1 MAIKDFR
8 YHISLYVIVPVIFA
22 GIAFLS
28 ALLTFLVA
36 QHYHR
41 LGQDGSLQ
49 VHLWALL
56 FALGSFFCGLVVT
69 RLLLLPVKRFMQRA
83 HDIPVIARPED
94 EQYLRK
100 KIDEIKHFETVF
112 ERVEDV
118 LSKLDARQMFPE
130 IIGDSRVMRGLLRR
144 VQMVAPTDST
154 VLILG
159 ESGTGKE
166 LVASSIHRNSRRKEH
181 PFIKLN
187 CVAIPPD
194 LLESELFG
202 HEKGAFTGAT
212 ARKPGKFELANG
224 GTIFLDEIGDMPL
237 GLQAKILRVIQE
249 KEFDRVGGTRTIQVD
264 VRIICATN
272 KDLSRMVA
280 EGTFREDLYYRINVF
295 ALQLPALRDRREDI
309 PLLVDD
315 FLSRTAPDVQ
325 VASAALQMMIGYAW
339 PGNVRELQNTV
350 ERAAVLSQGGDIT
363 VAHLP
368 EAITRS
374 FNPNSFVPATD
385 TNDGDGD
392 LSLDDKLKAIE
403 KGMIIE
409 ALKECQGV
417 QVRAAEG
424 LGINQRSLWHRIKKY
439 KIDVTAFKTTKS

>member
-28 ALLTFLVA
+28 ALLTFLLA

-49 VHLWALL
+49 IHLWALL
-56 FALGSFFCGLVVT
+56 FALVSFFCGLVVT
-69 RLLLLPVKRFMQRA
+69 RLLLMPVKRFIQRA
-83 HDIPVIARPED
+83 NDIPVISRPED
-94 EQYLRK
+94 EQYRRK
-100 KIDEIKHFETVF
+100 QVDEIKHFKNVF

-118 LSKLDARQMFPE
+118 LTKLDARQLFPE

-166 LVASSIHRNSRRKEH
+166 LVASSIHRNSRRNQN

-212 ARKPGKFELANG
+212 ARKPGKFELAHG

-249 KEFDRVGGTRTIQVD
+249 KEFDRVGGTRTVQVD
-264 VRIICATN
+264 VRLICATN
-272 KDLSRMVA
+272 KNLPQMVA

-295 ALQLPALRDRREDI
+295 ALQLPALRERKEDI

-315 FLSRTAPDVQ
+315 FLSRTSPEVRI
-325 VASAALQMMIGYAW
+325 SSPALQMMIGYAW

-350 ERAAVLSQGGDIT
+350 ERAAVLSQGQEI
-363 VAHLP
+363 VVNHLP
-368 EAITRS
+368 ETITQL
-374 FNPNSFVPATD
+374 FQNAFIENED
-385 TNDGDGD
+385 DKD
-392 LSLDDKLKAIE
+392 LSIDDKLKEIE
-403 KGMIIE
+403 KGMIID
-409 ALKECQGV
+409 ALKKTKGIQI
-417 QVRAAEG
+417 RAAE
-424 LGINQRSLWHRIKKY
+424 LMGINQRSLWHRIKKY
-439 KIDVTAFKTTKS
+439 QIDAAVFKSNKG

>member
-8 YHISLYVIVPVIFA
+8 YHISLYVIVPAIFS

-28 ALLTFLVA
+28 ALLTFSVA

-56 FALGSFFCGLVVT
+56 FALASFFCGLVVT
-69 RLLLLPVKRFMQRA
+69 RLLLMPVKRFVRRA
-83 HDIPVIARPED
+83 NDIPVISRPED
-94 EQYLRK
+94 EKYRRK
-100 KIDEIKHFETVF
+100 QVDEIKHFETIF

-118 LSKLDARQMFPE
+118 LTKIDARQLFPE
-130 IIGDSRVMRGLLRR
+130 IIGDSRIMRGLLRR
-144 VQMVAPTDST
+144 VQMVAPTDAS

-166 LVASSIHRNSRRKEH
+166 LVASSIHRNSRRKQN
-181 PFIKLN
+181 PFVKLN
-187 CVAIPPD
+187 RVALPPD

-212 ARKPGKFELANG
+212 GRKPGKFELAHT

-237 GLQAKILRVIQE
+237 DLQAKILRVIQE
-249 KEFDRVGGTRTIQVD
+249 KEFDRVGGTRTVQVD

-272 KDLSRMVA
+272 KDLAKMA
-280 EGTFREDLYYRINVF
+280 KEGTFREDLYYRINVF
-295 ALQLPALRDRREDI
+295 ALQLPALRDRKEDI

-315 FLSRTAPDVQ
+315 FLARTAPEAGV
-325 VASAALQMMIGYAW
+325 SSPALQMMIGYAW

-350 ERAAVLSQGGDIT
+350 ERAAVLSQGQDIAVT
-363 VAHLP
+363 HLP
-368 EAITRS
+368 ESIAGMLNHQFS
-374 FNPNSFVPATD
+374 ANENHQKASVD
-385 TNDGDGD
+385 E
-392 LSLDDKLKAIE
+392 KLKEIE

-409 ALKECQGV
+409 ALKKTHGIQV
-417 QVRAAEG
+417 QAARR

-439 KIDVTAFKTTKS
+439 GIDVGAFKTHKA

>member
-28 ALLTFLVA
+28 ALLTFLLA

-41 LGQDGSLQ
+41 LVQDGSLQ
-49 VHLWALL
+49 IHLWALL
-56 FALGSFFCGLVVT
+56 FALVSFFCGLVVT
-69 RLLLLPVKRFMQRA
+69 RLLLMPVKRFIQRA
-83 HDIPVIARPED
+83 NDIPVISRPED
-94 EQYLRK
+94 EQYRRK
-100 KIDEIKHFETVF
+100 QVDEIKHFKNVF

-118 LSKLDARQMFPE
+118 LTKLDARQLFPE

-166 LVASSIHRNSRRKEH
+166 LVASSIHRNSRRNQN

-212 ARKPGKFELANG
+212 ARKPGKFELAHG

-249 KEFDRVGGTRTIQVD
+249 KEFDRVGGTRTVQVD
-264 VRIICATN
+264 VRLICATN
-272 KDLSRMVA
+272 KNLPQMVA

-295 ALQLPALRDRREDI
+295 ALQLPVLRERKEDI

-315 FLSRTAPDVQ
+315 FLSRTSPEVRI
-325 VASAALQMMIGYAW
+325 SSPALQMMIGYDW

-350 ERAAVLSQGGDIT
+350 ERAAVLSQGQEI
-363 VAHLP
+363 VINHLP
-368 EAITRS
+368 ESITQL
-374 FNPNSFVPATD
+374 FQHAFIENED
-385 TNDGDGD
+385 EKD
-392 LSLDDKLKAIE
+392 LSIDDKLKEIE
-403 KGMIIE
+403 KGMIID
-409 ALKECQGV
+409 ALKRTNGIQI
-417 QVRAAEG
+417 RAAE
-424 LGINQRSLWHRIKKY
+424 LMGINQRSLWHRIKKY
-439 KIDVTAFKTTKS
+439 QIDAAAFKSNKG

>member
-28 ALLTFLVA
+28 ALLTFLLA

-49 VHLWALL
+49 IHLWALL

-69 RLLLLPVKRFMQRA
+69 RLLLMPVKRFIQRA
-83 HDIPVIARPED
+83 NDIPVISRPED
-94 EQYLRK
+94 EQYRRK
-100 KIDEIKHFETVF
+100 QVDEIKHFKNVF

-118 LSKLDARQMFPE
+118 LTKLDARQLFPE

-166 LVASSIHRNSRRKEH
+166 LVASSIHRNSRRNQN

-212 ARKPGKFELANG
+212 ARKPGKFELAHG

-249 KEFDRVGGTRTIQVD
+249 KEFDRVGGTRTVQVD
-264 VRIICATN
+264 VRLICATN
-272 KDLSRMVA
+272 KNLPQMVA
-280 EGTFREDLYYRINVF
+280 DGTFREDLYYRINVF
-295 ALQLPALRDRREDI
+295 ALQLPALRERKEDI

-315 FLSRTAPDVQ
+315 FLSRTTSEVSISSP
-325 VASAALQMMIGYAW
+325 ALQMMIGYAW

-350 ERAAVLSQGGDIT
+350 ERAAVLSQGQEI
-363 VAHLP
+363 VVNHLP
-368 EAITRS
+368 ESITQL
-374 FNPNSFVPATD
+374 FQHAFIENED
-385 TNDGDGD
+385 DKD
-392 LSLDDKLKAIE
+392 LSIDDKLKEIE
-403 KGMIIE
+403 KGMIID
-409 ALKECQGV
+409 ALKKTNGIQI
-417 QVRAAEG
+417 RAAE
-424 LGINQRSLWHRIKKY
+424 LMGINQRSLWHRIKKY
-439 KIDVTAFKTTKS
+439 QIDAAAFKSDK

>member
-28 ALLTFLVA
+28 ALLTFLLA

-41 LGQDGSLQ
+41 LGQDGSFQ
-49 VHLWALL
+49 IHLWALL
-56 FALGSFFCGLVVT
+56 FALVSFFCGLVVT
-69 RLLLLPVKRFMQRA
+69 RLLLMPVKRFIQRA
-83 HDIPVIARPED
+83 NDIPVISRPED
-94 EQYLRK
+94 EQYRRK
-100 KIDEIKHFETVF
+100 QVDEIKHFKNVF

-118 LSKLDARQMFPE
+118 LTKLDARQLFPE

-144 VQMVAPTDST
+144 IQMVAPTDST

-166 LVASSIHRNSRRKEH
+166 LVASSIHRNSRRSQN

-202 HEKGAFTGAT
+202 HEKGSFTGAT
-212 ARKPGKFELANG
+212 ARKPGKFELAHG

-249 KEFDRVGGTRTIQVD
+249 KEFDRVGGTRTVKVD
-264 VRIICATN
+264 VRLICATN
-272 KDLSRMVA
+272 KNLPQMVA

-295 ALQLPALRDRREDI
+295 ALQLPALRERKEDI

-315 FLSRTAPDVQ
+315 FLARTTPEV
-325 VASAALQMMIGYAW
+325 SISSPALQMMIGYGW

-350 ERAAVLSQGGDIT
+350 ERAAVLSQGQEI
-363 VAHLP
+363 VVNHLP
-368 EAITRS
+368 ESITQL
-374 FNPNSFVPATD
+374 FQNAFIENED
-385 TNDGDGD
+385 EKD
-392 LSLDDKLKAIE
+392 LSIDDKLKEIE
-403 KGMIIE
+403 KGVIID
-409 ALKECQGV
+409 ALKKTNGIQI
-417 QVRAAEG
+417 RAAE
-424 LGINQRSLWHRIKKY
+424 LMGINQRSLWHRIKKY
-439 KIDVTAFKTTKS
+439 QIDAAAFKSNKG

>member
-1 MAIKDFR
+1 LAIKDFR

-28 ALLTFLVA
+28 ALLTFLVT

-41 LGQDGSLQ
+41 LGLDGRMQ

-56 FALGSFFCGLVVT
+56 FALLSFFCGLVVT
-69 RLLLLPVKRFMQRA
+69 RLLLMPVKRFMQRA
-83 HDIPVIARPED
+83 NDIPVISRPED
-94 EQYLRK
+94 EQYRRK
-100 KIDEIKHFETVF
+100 QVDEIKHFENVF

-118 LSKLDARQMFPE
+118 LTKLDARQLFPE

-144 VQMVAPTDST
+144 IQMVAPTDST

-166 LVASSIHRNSRRKEH
+166 LVASSIHHNSRRKQN
-181 PFIKLN
+181 PFVKLN

-212 ARKPGKFELANG
+212 ARKPGKFELADG
-224 GTIFLDEIGDMPL
+224 GTLFLDEIGDMPI
-237 GLQAKILRVIQE
+237 GLQAKILRVLQE
-249 KEFDRVGGTRTIQVD
+249 KEFDRVGGTRTVQVD

-272 KDLSRMVA
+272 KDLSQMVQ

-295 ALQLPALRDRREDI
+295 SLQLPTLRERKEDI
-309 PLLVDD
+309 PLLIDD
-315 FLSRTAPDVQ
+315 LLARTTPEIGIS
-325 VASAALQMMIGYAW
+325 SAALQMMIGYTW

-350 ERAAVLSQGGDIT
+350 ERAAVLSQGQEIAVT
-363 VAHLP
+363 HLP
-368 EAITRS
+368 ENIARVFNHPFIETEDEKTRS
-374 FNPNSFVPATD
+374 IDD
-385 TNDGDGD
+385 T
-392 LSLDDKLKAIE
+392 LKDIE
-403 KGMIIE
+403 KGIIID
-409 ALKECQGV
+409 ALKRTNGIQI
-417 QVRAAEG
+417 RAAE
-424 LGINQRSLWHRIKKY
+424 LMGINQRSLWHRIKKY
-439 KIDVTAFKTTKS
+439 QIDSTAFKPNKE

>member
-1 MAIKDFR
+1 LTVAIKDFR

-28 ALLTFLVA
+28 ALLTFLLA

-49 VHLWALL
+49 IHLWALL
-56 FALGSFFCGLVVT
+56 FALVSFFCGLVVT
-69 RLLLLPVKRFMQRA
+69 RLLLMPVKRFIQRA
-83 HDIPVIARPED
+83 NDIPVISRPED
-94 EQYLRK
+94 EQYRRK
-100 KIDEIKHFETVF
+100 QVDEIKHFKNVF

-118 LSKLDARQMFPE
+118 LTKLDARQLFPE

-144 VQMVAPTDST
+144 IQMVAPTDST

-166 LVASSIHRNSRRKEH
+166 LVASSIHRNSRRSQN

-212 ARKPGKFELANG
+212 ARKPGKFELAHG

-249 KEFDRVGGTRTIQVD
+249 KEFDRVGGTRTVQVD
-264 VRIICATN
+264 VRLICATN
-272 KDLSRMVA
+272 KNLPQMVA

-295 ALQLPALRDRREDI
+295 ALQLPALRERKEDI

-315 FLSRTAPDVQ
+315 FLSRTTPEV
-325 VASAALQMMIGYAW
+325 SISSPALQMMIGYAW
-339 PGNVRELQNTV
+339 PGNVRELQNMV
-350 ERAAVLSQGGDIT
+350 ERAAVLSQGQEI
-363 VAHLP
+363 VVNHLP
-368 EAITRS
+368 DSITQL
-374 FNPNSFVPATD
+374 FQHAFIENEEEK
-385 TNDGDGD
+385 D
-392 LSLDDKLKAIE
+392 LSIDDKLKEIE
-403 KGMIIE
+403 KGMIID
-409 ALKECQGV
+409 ALKKTKGIQI
-417 QVRAAEG
+417 RAAE
-424 LGINQRSLWHRIKKY
+424 LMGINQRSLWHRIKKY
-439 KIDVTAFKTTKS
+439 QIDAAAFKSDK

>member
-1 MAIKDFR
+1 VAIKDFR

-28 ALLTFLVA
+28 ALLTFLLA

-49 VHLWALL
+49 IHLWALL
-56 FALGSFFCGLVVT
+56 FALVSFFCGLVVT
-69 RLLLLPVKRFMQRA
+69 RLLLMPVKRFIQRA
-83 HDIPVIARPED
+83 NDIPVISRPED
-94 EQYLRK
+94 EQYRRK
-100 KIDEIKHFETVF
+100 QVDEIKHFKNVF

-118 LSKLDARQMFPE
+118 LTKLDARQLFPE

-166 LVASSIHRNSRRKEH
+166 LVASSIHRNSRRNQN

-212 ARKPGKFELANG
+212 ARKPGKFELAHG

-249 KEFDRVGGTRTIQVD
+249 KEFDRVGGTRTVQVD
-264 VRIICATN
+264 VRLICATN
-272 KDLSRMVA
+272 KNLPQMVA

-295 ALQLPALRDRREDI
+295 ALQLPALRERKEDI

-315 FLSRTAPDVQ
+315 FLSRTTPEV
-325 VASAALQMMIGYAW
+325 SISSPALQMMIGYAW

-350 ERAAVLSQGGDIT
+350 ERAAVLSQGQEI
-363 VAHLP
+363 VVNHLP
-368 EAITRS
+368 ESITQL
-374 FNPNSFVPATD
+374 FQNAFIENED
-385 TNDGDGD
+385 DKD
-392 LSLDDKLKAIE
+392 LSIDDKLKEIE
-403 KGMIIE
+403 KGMIID
-409 ALKECQGV
+409 ALKKTKGIQI
-417 QVRAAEG
+417 RAAE
-424 LGINQRSLWHRIKKY
+424 LMGINQRSLWHRIKKY
-439 KIDVTAFKTTKS
+439 QIDAAAFKSDKG

>member
-28 ALLTFLVA
+28 ALLTFLIS

-41 LGQDGSLQ
+41 LGLDGSVQ
-49 VHLWALL
+49 VHLWALF
-56 FALGSFFCGLVVT
+56 FALVSFFCGLVVT
-69 RLLLLPVKRFMQRA
+69 RLLLMPVKRFMQRA
-83 HDIPVIARPED
+83 NDIPVISRPED
-94 EQYLRK
+94 EQYRRK
-100 KIDEIKHFETVF
+100 QVDEIKHFKNVF

-118 LSKLDARQMFPE
+118 LTKLDARQLFPE

-166 LVASSIHRNSRRKEH
+166 LVASSIHRNSRRKQN
-181 PFIKLN
+181 PFVKLN

-202 HEKGAFTGAT
+202 HEKGSFTGAT
-212 ARKPGKFELANG
+212 ARKPGKFELADG
-224 GTIFLDEIGDMPL
+224 GTIFLDEIGDMPF
-237 GLQAKILRVIQE
+237 GLQAKILRVLQE
-249 KEFDRVGGTRTIQVD
+249 KEFDRVGGTRTVQVD

-272 KDLSRMVA
+272 KDLSQMVK

-295 ALQLPALRDRREDI
+295 SLQLPTLRERKEDI

-315 FLSRTAPDVQ
+315 FLARTTPEIAI
-325 VASAALQMMIGYAW
+325 SSSALQMMIGYTW

-350 ERAAVLSQGGDIT
+350 ERAAVLSQGQEIA
-363 VAHLP
+363 VIHLP
-368 EAITRS
+368 ENIARI
-374 FNPNSFVPATD
+374 FNPQFTETEDDKTQSI
-385 TNDGDGD
+385 
-392 LSLDDKLKAIE
+392 DDKLKDIE
-403 KGMIIE
+403 KGIIID
-409 ALKECQGV
+409 ALKRTNGIQI
-417 QVRAAEG
+417 RAAE
-424 LGINQRSLWHRIKKY
+424 LMGINQRSLWHRIKKY
-439 KIDVTAFKTTKS
+439 QIDSATFKPNKE

>member
-1 MAIKDFR
+1 VAIKDFR

-28 ALLTFLVA
+28 ALLTFLLA

-49 VHLWALL
+49 IHLGALL
-56 FALGSFFCGLVVT
+56 FALVSFFCGLVVT
-69 RLLLLPVKRFMQRA
+69 RLLLMPVKRFIQRA
-83 HDIPVIARPED
+83 NDIPVISRPED
-94 EQYLRK
+94 EQYRRK
-100 KIDEIKHFETVF
+100 QVDEIKHFKNVF

-118 LSKLDARQMFPE
+118 LTKLDARQLFPE

-144 VQMVAPTDST
+144 IQMVAPTDST

-166 LVASSIHRNSRRKEH
+166 LVASSIHRNSRRSQN

-212 ARKPGKFELANG
+212 ARKPGKFELAHG

-249 KEFDRVGGTRTIQVD
+249 KEFDRVGGTRTVKVD
-264 VRIICATN
+264 VRLICATN
-272 KDLSRMVA
+272 KNLPQMVA

-295 ALQLPALRDRREDI
+295 ALQLPALRERKEDI

-315 FLSRTAPDVQ
+315 FLSRTTPEV
-325 VASAALQMMIGYAW
+325 SISSPALQMMIGYGW

-350 ERAAVLSQGGDIT
+350 ERAAVLSQGQEI
-363 VAHLP
+363 VVNHLP
-368 EAITRS
+368 ESITQL
-374 FNPNSFVPATD
+374 FQNAFIENED
-385 TNDGDGD
+385 DKD
-392 LSLDDKLKAIE
+392 LSIDDKLKEIE
-403 KGMIIE
+403 KGMIID
-409 ALKECQGV
+409 ALKKTKGIQI
-417 QVRAAEG
+417 RAAE
-424 LGINQRSLWHRIKKY
+424 LMGINQRSLWHRIKKY
-439 KIDVTAFKTTKS
+439 QIDAAAFKSDKG

>member
-28 ALLTFLVA
+28 ALLTFLLA

-49 VHLWALL
+49 IHLWALL
-56 FALGSFFCGLVVT
+56 FALVSFFCGLVVT
-69 RLLLLPVKRFMQRA
+69 RLLLMPVKRFIQRA
-83 HDIPVIARPED
+83 NDIPVISRPED
-94 EQYLRK
+94 EQYRRK
-100 KIDEIKHFETVF
+100 QVDEIKHFKNVF

-118 LSKLDARQMFPE
+118 LTKLDARQLFPE

-166 LVASSIHRNSRRKEH
+166 LVASSIHRNSRRNQN

-212 ARKPGKFELANG
+212 ARKPGKFELAHG

-249 KEFDRVGGTRTIQVD
+249 KEFDRVGGTRTVQVD
-264 VRIICATN
+264 VRLICATN
-272 KDLSRMVA
+272 KNLPQMVA

-295 ALQLPALRDRREDI
+295 ALQLPALRERKEDI

-315 FLSRTAPDVQ
+315 FLSRTTSEVSISSP
-325 VASAALQMMIGYAW
+325 ALQMMIGYAW

-350 ERAAVLSQGGDIT
+350 ERAAVLSQGQEI
-363 VAHLP
+363 VVNHLP
-368 EAITRS
+368 DSITQL
-374 FNPNSFVPATD
+374 FQHAFIENED
-385 TNDGDGD
+385 DKD
-392 LSLDDKLKAIE
+392 LSIDDKLKEIE
-403 KGMIIE
+403 KGMIID
-409 ALKECQGV
+409 ALKKTNGIQI
-417 QVRAAEG
+417 RAAE
-424 LGINQRSLWHRIKKY
+424 LMGINQRSLWHRIKKY
-439 KIDVTAFKTTKS
+439 QIDAAAFKSDK

>member
-1 MAIKDFR
+1 LAIKDFR
-8 YHISLYVIVPVIFA
+8 YHISLYVIVPAIFA
-22 GIAFLS
+22 GIALLS
-28 ALLTFLVA
+28 ALLTFLVT

-56 FALGSFFCGLVVT
+56 FALISFFCGLVVT
-69 RLLLLPVKRFMQRA
+69 RLLLMPVKRFMQRA
-83 HDIPVIARPED
+83 KDIPVISRPED
-94 EQYLRK
+94 EKYRRK
-100 KIDEIKHFETVF
+100 QVDEIKHFKNVF

-118 LSKLDARQMFPE
+118 LTKLDARQLFPQ

-154 VLILG
+154 ALILG

-166 LVASSIHRNSRRKEH
+166 LVASSIHQNSRRKQN
-181 PFIKLN
+181 PFIKIN

-212 ARKPGKFELANG
+212 ARKPGKFELAHG

-249 KEFDRVGGTRTIQVD
+249 KEFDRVGGTRTVQVD
-264 VRIICATN
+264 VRLICATN
-272 KDLSRMVA
+272 KDLPHMVKD
-280 EGTFREDLYYRINVF
+280 GTFREDLYYRINVF
-295 ALQLPALRDRREDI
+295 ALQLPALRERKEDI

-315 FLSRTAPDVQ
+315 YLARTIPEVGI
-325 VASAALQMMIGYAW
+325 SSSALQMMIGYDW

-350 ERAAVLSQGGDIT
+350 ERAAVLSQGQEIAIT
-363 VAHLP
+363 HLP
-368 EAITRS
+368 ENITRM
-374 FNPNSFVPATD
+374 FNHPLIKNEDEKT
-385 TNDGDGD
+385 
-392 LSLDDKLKAIE
+392 LSIDDKLKKIE
-403 KGMIIE
+403 KGIIID
-409 ALKECQGV
+409 ALKKTNGIQI
-417 QVRAAEG
+417 RAAE
-424 LGINQRSLWHRIKKY
+424 LMGINQRSLWHRIKKY
-439 KIDVTAFKTTKS
+439 QIDAAAFKSDKE

>member
-28 ALLTFLVA
+28 ALLTFLVT

-56 FALGSFFCGLVVT
+56 FALVSFFCGLVVT
-69 RLLLLPVKRFMQRA
+69 RLLLMPVKRFMQRA
-83 HDIPVIARPED
+83 NDIPVISRPED
-94 EQYLRK
+94 EQYRRK
-100 KIDEIKHFETVF
+100 QVDEIKHFKSVF

-118 LSKLDARQMFPE
+118 LTKLDARQLFPE

-144 VQMVAPTDST
+144 IQMVAPTDSS
-154 VLILG
+154 VLIFG

-166 LVASSIHRNSRRKEH
+166 LVASSIHRNSRRKQT

-212 ARKPGKFELANG
+212 ARKPGKFELAHG
-224 GTIFLDEIGDMPL
+224 GTIFLDEIGDMPF

-249 KEFDRVGGTRTIQVD
+249 KEFDRVGGTRTVQVD

-272 KDLSRMVA
+272 KDLSQMVK

-295 ALQLPALRDRREDI
+295 ALQLPTLRERKEDI

-315 FLSRTAPDVQ
+315 FLARTTPDIGI
-325 VASAALQMMIGYAW
+325 SSSALQMMIGYTW

-350 ERAAVLSQGGDIT
+350 ERAAVLSQGQEIA

-368 EAITRS
+368 ESITQM
-374 FNPNSFVPATD
+374 FNHPLIQTED
-385 TNDGDGD
+385 EKT
-392 LSLDDKLKAIE
+392 LSIDDKLKEIE
-403 KGMIIE
+403 KGIIID
-409 ALKECQGV
+409 ALKKTNGIQI
-417 QVRAAEG
+417 RAAEFM
-424 LGINQRSLWHRIKKY
+424 GINQRSLWHRIKKY
-439 KIDVTAFKTTKS
+439 QIDTTTFKSNKG

>member
-1 MAIKDFR
+1 VAIKDFR

-28 ALLTFLVA
+28 ALLTFLLA

-41 LGQDGSLQ
+41 LGQDGSFQ
-49 VHLWALL
+49 IHLWALL
-56 FALGSFFCGLVVT
+56 FALVSFFCGLVVT
-69 RLLLLPVKRFMQRA
+69 RLLLMPVKRFIQRA
-83 HDIPVIARPED
+83 NDIPVISRPED
-94 EQYLRK
+94 EQYRRK
-100 KIDEIKHFETVF
+100 QVDEIKHFKNVF

-118 LSKLDARQMFPE
+118 LTKLDARQLFPE

-144 VQMVAPTDST
+144 IQMVAPTDST

-166 LVASSIHRNSRRKEH
+166 LVASSIHRNSRRSQN

-202 HEKGAFTGAT
+202 HEKGSFTGAT
-212 ARKPGKFELANG
+212 ARKPGKFELAHG

-249 KEFDRVGGTRTIQVD
+249 KEFDRVGGTRTVKVD
-264 VRIICATN
+264 VRLICATN
-272 KDLSRMVA
+272 KNLPQMVA

-295 ALQLPALRDRREDI
+295 ALQLPALRERKEDI

-315 FLSRTAPDVQ
+315 FLARTTPEV
-325 VASAALQMMIGYAW
+325 SISSPALQMMIGYGW

-350 ERAAVLSQGGDIT
+350 ERAAVLSQGQEI
-363 VAHLP
+363 VVNHLP
-368 EAITRS
+368 ESITQL
-374 FNPNSFVPATD
+374 FQNAFIENED
-385 TNDGDGD
+385 EKD
-392 LSLDDKLKAIE
+392 LSIDDKLKEIE
-403 KGMIIE
+403 KGVIID
-409 ALKECQGV
+409 ALKKTNGIQI
-417 QVRAAEG
+417 RAAE
-424 LGINQRSLWHRIKKY
+424 LMGINQRSLWHRIKKY
-439 KIDVTAFKTTKS
+439 QIDAAAFKSNKG

>member
-1 MAIKDFR
+1 LALKDYR
-8 YHISLYVIVPVIFA
+8 YHISLYVIVPLIFA

-56 FALGSFFCGLVVT
+56 FALVSFICGLVVT
-69 RLLLLPVKRFMQRA
+69 RLLLMPVKRFVQRA
-83 HDIPVIARPED
+83 NDIPVISRPED
-94 EQYLRK
+94 EKYHRK
-100 KIDEIKHFETVF
+100 QVDEIKHFENVF

-118 LSKLDARQMFPE
+118 LSKLDARQLFPE

-144 VQMVAPTDST
+144 VQMVAPTDSN

-166 LVASSIHRNSRRKEH
+166 LVASSIHHNSRRKQN

-202 HEKGAFTGAT
+202 HEKGAFTGAA
-212 ARKPGKFELANG
+212 ARKPGKFELAHG

-249 KEFDRVGGTRTIQVD
+249 KEFDRVGGTRTVQVD

-272 KDLSRMVA
+272 KDLSQMVK

-295 ALQLPALRDRREDI
+295 SLPLPALRDRKEDI
-309 PLLVDD
+309 PLLVDN
-315 FLSRTAPDVQ
+315 FLSRTTPEIGM
-325 VASAALQMMIGYAW
+325 ASPALQMMMGYAW

-350 ERAAVLSQGGDIT
+350 ERAAVLSQGQEIT

-368 EAITRS
+368 DSITEMFHQS
-374 FNPNSFVPATD
+374 FISGKDDKA
-385 TNDGDGD
+385 
-392 LSLDDKLKAIE
+392 LSIDDKLKEIE

-409 ALKECQGV
+409 ALKKTKGI
-417 QVRAAEG
+417 QVRAAE
-424 LGINQRSLWHRIKKY
+424 LIGINQRSLWHRIKKY
-439 KIDVTAFKTTKS
+439 QIDAAAFKSNKE

>member
-1 MAIKDFR
+1 LAIKDFR

-28 ALLTFLVA
+28 ALLTFLVT

-41 LGQDGSLQ
+41 LGLDGRMQ

-56 FALGSFFCGLVVT
+56 FALVSFFCGLVVT
-69 RLLLLPVKRFMQRA
+69 RLLLMPVKRFMQRA
-83 HDIPVIARPED
+83 NDIPVISRPED
-94 EQYLRK
+94 EQYRRK
-100 KIDEIKHFETVF
+100 QVDEIKHFENVF

-118 LSKLDARQMFPE
+118 LTKLDARQLFPE

-144 VQMVAPTDST
+144 IQMVAPTDST

-166 LVASSIHRNSRRKEH
+166 LVASSIHHNSRRKQN
-181 PFIKLN
+181 PFVKLN

-212 ARKPGKFELANG
+212 ARKPGKFELADG
-224 GTIFLDEIGDMPL
+224 GTLFLDEIGDMPI
-237 GLQAKILRVIQE
+237 GLQAKILRVLQE
-249 KEFDRVGGTRTIQVD
+249 KEFDRVGGTRTVQVD

-272 KDLSRMVA
+272 KDLSQMVQ

-295 ALQLPALRDRREDI
+295 SLQLPTLRERKEDI
-309 PLLVDD
+309 PLLIDD
-315 FLSRTAPDVQ
+315 LLARTTPEIGIS
-325 VASAALQMMIGYAW
+325 SAALQMMIGYSW

-350 ERAAVLSQGGDIT
+350 ERAAVLSQGQEIAVT
-363 VAHLP
+363 HLP
-368 EAITRS
+368 ENIARVFNHPFVETEDEKTRS
-374 FNPNSFVPATD
+374 I
-385 TNDGDGD
+385 
-392 LSLDDKLKAIE
+392 DDKLKDIE
-403 KGMIIE
+403 KGIIID
-409 ALKECQGV
+409 ALKRTNGIQI
-417 QVRAAEG
+417 RAAE
-424 LGINQRSLWHRIKKY
+424 LMGINQRSLWHRIKKY
-439 KIDVTAFKTTKS
+439 QIDSTAFKPNKE